1 VFIRID
7 KKTLAEKTISSEEM
21 ATVLEKDL
29 QANMVDDTLTDI
41 VLGTYKHSNR
51 LAHYKYISE

>member
-21 ATVLEKDL
+21 ATVLEEDL

-51 LAHYKYISE
+51 LAHYKYIPE

>member
-1 VFIRID
+1 MFIRID

-21 ATVLEKDL
+21 TTVLEEDFTAKL
-29 QANMVDDTLTDI
+29 VDEALTDI

-51 LAHYKYISE
+51 LAHYKYMPE